1 MRLHPSWSAI
11 ALVFA
16 AAPAAAQ
23 APLAPAWDSVA
34 AILKTSPTP
43 SPGYVRYNLPR
54 RDLTIR
60 IGDVTVAT
68 ALAGVAW
75 AGMSG
80 DPSSATVMG
89 DLVLTT
95 DEVRPV
101 LAQLAQQHIS
111 VTAIHNHLVGEEPRI
126 VYVHFLAEGVAT
138 DIARRLDAVFALTG
152 TPRPVASPAPPP
164 LTIDTALVFGAL
176 GRGRATG
183 NVAQLSLVLVPDTVR
198 MHGRVVV
205 PALGYGSPINIQ
217 AVSPQ
222 RAVATGDF
230 SVRAG
235 NVEGVTR
242 ALADHGI
249 MATAVHSH
257 MVGDSPTVSYI
268 HFWADGPLAV
278 VVAGLR
284 SAVEAARQ

>member
-1 MRLHPSWSAI
+1 MRAHVRWSAL
-11 ALVFA
+11 ALMLVA
-16 AAPAAAQ
+16 SPAAAQ

-34 AILKTSPTP
+34 TILKTAAAP

-68 ALAGVAW
+68 ALAAGAW

-80 DPSSATVMG
+80 DPASATVMG

-101 LAQLAQQHIS
+101 LAQLAQQNIS
-111 VTAIHNHLVGEEPRI
+111 VMAVHNHLVGEEPRL
-126 VYVHFLAEGVAT
+126 VYVHFHAEGAAT
-138 DIARRLDAVFALTG
+138 DIARRLDAVVALTA
-152 TPRPVASPAPPP
+152 TPRPVTSPAPPP
-164 LTIDTALVFGAL
+164 LAIDTGVVFAAL

-183 NVAQLSLVLVPDTVR
+183 NVAQVSLVLVPDTVR

-205 PALGYGSPINIQ
+205 PAMGYGSPLNIQ

-230 SVRAG
+230 AVRSGA
-235 NVEGVTR
+235 VEGVTR
-242 ALADHGI
+242 ALAEHGI
-249 MATAVHSH
+249 VATAVHSH
-257 MVGDSPTVSYI
+257 LVGEAPTISFI
-268 HFWADGPLAV
+268 HFWADGQLAD

-284 SAVEAARQ
+284 SAVEAARR

>member
-1 MRLHPSWSAI
+1 ML
-11 ALVFA
+11 A
-16 AAPAAAQ
+16 ASPAFAQ

-34 AILKTSPTP
+34 TILKTAPTP

-60 IGDVTVAT
+60 IGDVTVAA
-68 ALAGVAW
+68 ALSSGAW

-80 DPSSATVMG
+80 EPSNATAMG

-111 VTAIHNHLVGEEPRI
+111 VTAIHNHLVGEEPRL
-126 VYVHFLAEGVAT
+126 VYVHFHAEGVAT

-152 TPRPVASPAPPP
+152 TPRPVAQPAPPP
-164 LTIDTALVFGAL
+164 LAIDTALVFGAL

-183 NVAQLSLVLVPDTVR
+183 NVAQISLVLVPDTVR

-205 PALGYGSPINIQ
+205 PAMGYGSPINIQ

-242 ALADHGI
+242 ALAEHGI

-257 MVGDSPTVSYI
+257 LVGEEPRVSYI
-268 HFWADGPLAV
+268 HFWADGSLAS